1 MTTPS
6 EQSSISPLRGNVP
19 EQPERFGPPD
29 VTNLASLTDGRAIGQ
44 YQSAY
49 SFGAWVQIVGELAYL
64 LIVLGL
70 SFAGLVLLAK
80 YVVLRETSG
89 PVFALIGSPTESTP
103 LVVYAA
109 VILSGICGGCASSL
123 KWLYHSVAKQR
134 WHRDRLIWRLIVPPL
149 SGVLAV
155 FTALMIISGIVPFLN
170 RTSLAGP
177 ASGAALGFFVGLFS
191 DNLLA
196 ALQKVA
202 FRAFGTVDVGTT
214 SKTEQSQTG
223 AFKAER

>member
-1 MTTPS
+1 MKTPS
-6 EQSSISPLRGNVP
+6 EPLSISPLRGDVT
-19 EQPERFGPPD
+19 EQPEKFGPPD
-29 VTNLASLTDGRAIGQ
+29 ATSLASLTDGRAIGH

-49 SFGAWVQIVGELAYL
+49 SSWAWLQIVGELTYL
-64 LIVLGL
+64 LIVLGT
-70 SFAGLVLLAK
+70 SFAALVLLAK
-80 YVVLRETSG
+80 YVVLKETSG
-89 PVFALIGSPTESTP
+89 PVVAFVGSPPESTP

-109 VILSGICGGCASSL
+109 VTLSGICGGCASSL
-123 KWLYHSVAKQR
+123 KWLYHAVAKQR

-149 SGVLAV
+149 SGILAV

-202 FRAFGTVDVGTT
+202 FRAFGTVDARTT
-214 SKTEQSQTG
+214 SKPEQSQTG
-223 AFKAER
+223 ASQAER

>member
-1 MTTPS
+1 MKTPS
-6 EQSSISPLRGNVP
+6 EPSSISPLRGNLA
-19 EQPERFGPPD
+19 EQPEQFGPPD
-29 VTNLASLTDGRAIGQ
+29 VTSLASLTDGRAIGQ

-49 SFGAWVQIVGELAYL
+49 SFWAWVQIVGELTYL
-64 LIVLGL
+64 LIVLGT
-70 SFAGLVLLAK
+70 SFAALVLLAK
-80 YVVLRETSG
+80 YLVLKETSG
-89 PVFALIGSPTESTP
+89 SVFALMGSPTESTP

-109 VILSGICGGCASSL
+109 VTFSGICGGCASSL
-123 KWLYHSVAKQR
+123 KWLYHAVAKQR

-149 SGVLAV
+149 SGILAV

-202 FRAFGTVDVGTT
+202 FRAFGTVDVRTT
-214 SKTEQSQTG
+214 SKPEQSSTG
-223 AFKAER
+223 VS